1 MHLAGKN
8 TGGHI
13 MFVKQADLLWGLD
26 NHFIKEFIASS
37 MKKTHPEGYK
47 LFNVGDAADFFYI
60 LIKGKIRLSVGEQ
73 NKTTY
78 IVDHAGEA
86 FGWSGLV
93 GMPKYSASA
102 ECVEESIVMVFAKEF
117 VQEVTDADPVNGMRF
132 FRRLARMLGNRLIH
146 NYQHETVG
154 AVGEMQFTF
163 EADKSTELHKDL

>member
-1 MHLAGKN
+1 
-8 TGGHI
+8 

-26 NHFIKEFIASS
+26 NSFIKEFIASA
-37 MKKTHPEGYK
+37 MKKTHPKGYK

-60 LIKGKIRLSVGEQ
+60 LVRGEIRLSVGEQ

-78 IVDHAGEA
+78 LVEHAGEA

-146 NYQHETVG
+146 NYQR
-154 AVGEMQFTF
+154 
-163 EADKSTELHKDL
+163 EADGVVDELPLHLKASNNAESRQESI